1 MGTELL
7 RRLTFSLLYEIRLF
21 FADAQ
26 TVDAT
31 ARLTN
36 IQFSADLQD
45 TSSQTYKTISE
56 SITQEV
62 KAQCVTRAIL

>member
-1 MGTELL
+1 MCDEDSSSMNTELL
-7 RRLTFSLLYEIRLF
+7 RRLTFSLLFKIRLF

-31 ARLTN
+31 ARFTN
-36 IQFSADLQD
+36 IQFSADLQNS
-45 TSSQTYKTISE
+45 SSQAYNSISE

-62 KAQCVTRAIL
+62 